1 MPQGSHPASS
11 TTPLKCCQGPRPS
24 ASQYSFAVALKK
36 TCKLVF
42 VSGWWQLRWSLAIIT
57 IYAVLCLLWIEFAQ
71 GTAPNIIAAAYNQQS
86 LQVLNWIFQNH
97 RSEPIDHYLDRW
109 SMIASAV
116 PIAMIMHLVIV
127 LLIEHFDHKH
137 RLLLHDAV
145 RRSPSNA
152 ILITF
157 SAAFLAVTVFSWAI
171 YWAHG
176 DYAGYLTEWMALLR
190 GDDPWPL
197 RGGDL
202 WQNWYDGLPSYPFNS
217 YGPLFNALAPLV
229 WVNSY
234 TNKLLFAF
242 FYLAYVAWLVKDFGP
257 RQGLVVF
264 WWPWLGFWLL
274 NPFPWVEVA
283 CFGYFDV
290 LVGLACVAA
299 VHNLVGKKEAVSG
312 TYLGLGILL
321 KYLPIVILPFLVFSQ
336 RRFHFRLLSS
346 CVGVVIFGLL
356 VSVLIW
362 GTSTFLPL
370 TFAARRPPYWSIYDV
385 FASAHS
391 PLRLF
396 RDPPKLESLDW
407 LEKPFLVIMGL
418 GVFTWCVWRRTGP
431 ALSATLAV
439 LVALLFYR
447 MGFINYQL
455 VLFMLISYWMVS
467 EWRQVAKHSVL
478 MALFGSY
485 FGVLAILELAHW
497 VDFPA
502 DSVRIGYIMFKFLS
516 GCVLLIGLIQFSARQ
531 HHERPK
537 D

>member
-1 MPQGSHPASS
+1 MAQGSHLASS
-11 TTPLKCCQGPRPS
+11 TTPLKCCQGSPPS
-24 ASQYSFAVALKK
+24 ASRYSFTVALRKI
-36 TCKLVF
+36 CKLVI
-42 VSGWWQLRWSLAIIT
+42 VSGWWQLRSSLPIT
-57 IYAVLCLLWIEFAQ
+57 IIYVVLCLLWIEFA

-109 SMIASAV
+109 SMITSAV
-116 PIAMIMHLVIV
+116 PIAMIMHLLIV
-127 LLIEHFDHKH
+127 LLIKRFDRKH
-137 RLLLHDAV
+137 RLLLHGAV
-145 RRSPSNA
+145 ICSPSNA
-152 ILITF
+152 TLITF

-197 RGGDL
+197 RGGDH
-202 WQNWYDGLPSYPFNS
+202 WPDVDGLPPYPFNA

-229 WVNSY
+229 LVNPY
-234 TNKLLFAF
+234 INKLLFAF
-242 FYLAYVAWLVKDFGP
+242 FYLAYVVWLIKDFGP

-264 WWPWLGFWLL
+264 WWPWLGFCLL

-283 CFGYFDV
+283 YFGYFDV

-299 VHNLVGKKEAVSG
+299 VHNLIGKKEAVSG

-321 KYLPIVILPFLVFSQ
+321 KYLPIVILPFLVFSE
-336 RRFHFRLLSS
+336 RRFHFRLLSC

-356 VSVLIW
+356 LSVLIW
-362 GTSTFLPL
+362 GTSTFMPL
-370 TFAARRPPYWSIYDV
+370 TFAATRPPYWSIYDV

-396 RDPPKLESLDW
+396 RDPLDW
-407 LEKPFLVIMGL
+407 LEKPFLVIIGL

-447 MGFINYQL
+447 MGFINYQM
-455 VLFMLISYWMVS
+455 VLFMLISYWIVS
-467 EWRQVAKHSVL
+467 EWRQVAKHSIL
-478 MALFGSY
+478 MALLGGY
-485 FGVLAILELAHW
+485 FGVLAIQELAHW
-497 VDFPA
+497 FRFPPEPL
-502 DSVRIGYIMFKFLS
+502 RIGYVMFKFLS
-516 GCVLLIGLIQFSARQ
+516 GCVLLIGLILFSAGQ
-531 HHERPK
+531 HHERPEE
-537 D
+537 